1 MTYVNDIETALYERL
16 AEDEYSASAH
26 TVPADLGSSLPHV
39 HVVRTGGDESDIVL
53 ESHRVDFDVYHS
65 DPTSAMETANQLCG
79 WVRELPGTTVGT
91 VCYQAKILT
100 LPYNNPD
107 PRHYSLFRV
116 TFKAQILTRT
126 KGA

>member
-16 AEDEYSASAH
+16 EADGYGASAH
-26 TVPADLGSSLPHV
+26 AVPADLGSSLPHI

-53 ESHRVDFDVYHS
+53 ESHRVDFDVYHA
-65 DPTSAMETANQLCG
+65 DPASAMEAACQLCG
-79 WVRELPGTTVGT
+79 WVRELPGTTVGA
-91 VCYQAKILT
+91 VCYQTRILT
-100 LPYNNPD
+100 LPYDNPD
-107 PRHYSLFRV
+107 PRHFSISRV